1 MLNRTI
7 DLYRGAFEGLTREMW
22 LLSLVTFI
30 NRAGTMVIPFMSVY
44 LTQELNFS
52 KGNTGVVLAC
62 FGLGSIL
69 GTLSG
74 GRLSDRYGFYPVM
87 FWSLFSSGFM
97 FILLQFMHSLPAVC
111 VTIFFLGLI
120 GEAFRPA
127 NTSSVASY
135 STPETRTRSI
145 SLLRLA
151 VNIGFS
157 IGPAIGG
164 LLAHSLGYKWLFIA
178 DGITCITAALF
189 FRFMLK
195 PVKSVPQK
203 AEFGEKPV
211 KASSPFRDMPY
222 MAFALMITLWA
233 FAFMQFFSA
242 IPVFYKE
249 HYHLNEGQI
258 GAFLAFNGLLIA
270 LFEMPFV
277 YKIEGRIRQ
286 MTLIKW
292 GAIAVGASYLIY
304 LLPGSWFWVVTF
316 SVVVITIGEMLSM
329 PFASTYAM
337 NRATDQNRGQYM
349 AVYSLTYSIA
359 HVLAPMVGLYVA
371 GHFGYH
377 TLWVM
382 VAVLCLMSF
391 AGLALIDRPAKNTS
405 TLSAVEP

>member
-1 MLNRTI
+1 MLFRTI
-7 DLYRGAFEGLTREMW
+7 DLYRSSFGGLTKEMW

-44 LTQELNFS
+44 LTQELAFS
-52 KGNTGVVLAC
+52 KGKSGIVLAC
-62 FGLGSIL
+62 FGVGSVL
-69 GTLSG
+69 GTLAG

-97 FILLQFMHSLPAVC
+97 FLLLQFMHSFPAVC
-111 VTIFFLGLI
+111 TTIFFLGLI

-164 LLAHSLGYKWLFIA
+164 LLAHSIGYKWLFIA
-178 DGITCITAALF
+178 DGITCIAAALF
-189 FRFMLK
+189 FRLMLK
-195 PVKSVPQK
+195 PVKTAHQQSESDEMPTK
-203 AEFGEKPV
+203 AP
-211 KASSPFRDMPY
+211 SPFRDTPY

-233 FAFMQFFSA
+233 FAFMQFFAA

-249 HYHLNEGQI
+249 HYHMNEGQI

-270 LFEMPFV
+270 VFEMPFV
-277 YKIEGRIRQ
+277 FKIEGRIRQ

-292 GAIAVGASYLIY
+292 GAIAVSASYLIY
-304 LLPGSWFWVVTF
+304 LIPGAWIWVVTL
-316 SVVVITIGEMLSM
+316 SVIVITIGEMLSM
-329 PFASTYAM
+329 PFASSYAM

-349 AVYSLTYSIA
+349 AVYSLSYSVA

-377 TLWVM
+377 ALWIL
-382 VAVLCLMSF
+382 VAALSMLSF
-391 AGLALIDRPAKNTS
+391 AGLAFIDRPPKS
-405 TLSAVEP
+405 TPALHAVEP